1 MTKNNEE
8 RKCAFGVFL
17 DIVDS
22 WQEMNKKDISPK
34 RASEAGNKK
43 CLACAREIEPTA
55 RVCCYCGKAQP
66 E

>member
-1 MTKNNEE
+1 MTNNNDE

-22 WQEMNKKDISPK
+22 LQEMNKKHISQK
-34 RASEAGNKK
+34 RDSDAGKKK
-43 CLACAREIEPTA
+43 CPLCSKEIESIAKT
-55 RVCCYCGKAQP
+55 CCCCGKTQP